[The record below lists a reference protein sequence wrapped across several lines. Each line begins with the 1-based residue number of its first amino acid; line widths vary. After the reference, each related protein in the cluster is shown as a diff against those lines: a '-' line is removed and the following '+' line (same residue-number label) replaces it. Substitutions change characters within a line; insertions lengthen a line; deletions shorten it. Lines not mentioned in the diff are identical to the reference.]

1 MSQLD
6 HRSLLTFDLDG
17 VLCRPPFGI
26 NPGSKKNSKKL
37 NHNTF
42 SLPGM
47 LWFFERWRYKGRK
60 PMPRAVASLHEFQK
74 VYRCVVVS
82 ARSEASRKETEAWL
96 QKYFGQVPEVFLRP
110 SWRETP
116 SVYKDRIIRELQPIA
131 HFEDDPSTAMIL
143 SEHAS
148 QIFLI
153 AWRRNRGLEN
163 DQIRRIDEIGDAKNF
178 LVFL

>member
-26 NPGSKKNSKKL
+26 NPGRKKKSKKL
-37 NHNTF
+37 NNTF
-42 SLPGM
+42 SLPGI
-47 LWFFERWRYKGRK
+47 LWFFERWRYKGRR

-74 VYRCVVVS
+74 MYRCVVVS
-82 ARSEASRKETEAWL
+82 ARSEASRKETESWL
-96 QKYFGQVPEVFLRP
+96 QKYFNQVPEVFLRP

-143 SEHAS
+143 SEHTS

-153 AWRRNRGLEN
+153 AWRRNRGREK
-163 DQIRRIDEIGDAKNF
+163 DKISRIEEIGDAKKF
-178 LVFL
+178 LAFL